1 MLQKEFIEIGNG
13 SIPNE
18 DDGGGGDGGRQ
29 PTILSVWEW
38 NVYNESNW
46 VQTSIWKVNRFNRQL
61 SNKMNN
67 GIVLQVPHMYGCVC
81 VCVWFVTKLP
91 HKTTT

>member
-29 PTILSVWEW
+29 PTILSV
-38 NVYNESNW
+38 
-46 VQTSIWKVNRFNRQL
+46 
-61 SNKMNN
+61 
-67 GIVLQVPHMYGCVC
+67 
-81 VCVWFVTKLP
+81 
-91 HKTTT
+91 